1 MLFPAIRPHFDLEVP
16 DPEHVLERLE
26 AYLREHACD
35 GGKEDCIRGWIHAPY
50 GELAVASGQRHVW
63 SPRLAV
69 RLEQNDGPGDDERAV
84 LHCRLQPEPGTW
96 TMYMAGWAVLAV
108 LTMLVIGFG
117 CAQLMMNGTPTI
129 ALYGVPATL
138 TAGTILYVSAL
149 LGQRLGE
156 DQVDLL
162 CDALRRA
169 VED

>member
-16 DPEHVLERLE
+16 DPEHVLQRLE
-26 AYLREHACD
+26 VYLRDHACD
-35 GGKEDCIRGWIHAPY
+35 GGKEDCIRGWVHPPY
-50 GELAVASGQRHVW
+50 AELAVATGQRHLW

-69 RLEQNDGPGDDERAV
+69 RLDHDAAQAV

-129 ALYGVPATL
+129 ALYGMPATL
-138 TAGTILYVSAL
+138 AAAVILYISAL

-169 VED
+169 VDDA